1 MRIAVAKKDEMIS
14 EHFGHCDGYEIFD
27 AEEKK
32 VEDKGFLPYPGHK
45 PGFLPKFLAE
55 RNVDTIISGGMGAS
69 AQELFRK
76 RNINVII
83 GVTGNVEEAVK
94 KYIEGEIGDKHS
106 VC

>member
-1 MRIAVAKKDEMIS
+1 MIS

-27 AEEKK
+27 AEERE

-83 GVTGNVEEAVK
+83 GATGNVEEAVK
-94 KYIEGEIGDKHS
+94 KYIEGLIEAKHS

>member
-1 MRIAVAKKDEMIS
+1 M
-14 EHFGHCDGYEIFD
+14 
-27 AEEKK
+27 
-32 VEDKGFLPYPGHK
+32 
-45 PGFLPKFLAE
+45 PKFLAE

-83 GVTGNVEEAVK
+83 GVTGKVEEAVK
-94 KYIEGEIGDKHS
+94 KYLEGEIEAKNS

>member
-1 MRIAVAKKDEMIS
+1 MAKKDEMIS

-83 GVTGNVEEAVK
+83 GVTGKVEEAVK
-94 KYIEGEIGDKHS
+94 KYLEGEIEAKNS